1 MEKKREREIETE
13 EREIKGER
21 EKDRESERTGVRVR
35 ETRDEWEGEAESF
48 YRNSCLGLYQ
58 TKSEKWMNSRNRA
71 LRNSQSFAADEHG
84 IWFVG

>member
-35 ETRDEWEGEAESF
+35 ETRDEWEGERRVFTVIVAWDCIKP
-48 YRNSCLGLYQ
+48 NQ
-58 TKSEKWMNSRNRA
+58 KS
-71 LRNSQSFAADEHG
+71 G
-84 IWFVG
+84 